1 MGAILN
7 MTEWSQLIPG
17 HGNPCN
23 WITWITGQESLSM
36 VSQRVGHDWVTEK
49 QHLLM
54 AMCSV
59 VSCVV
64 GRGYLLWPVRSLG
77 KTLLAFALLHYVLQG
92 QICLLFQV
100 SLDFLLLHSSP
111 LYQKGHL
118 FLVLVLEGLVGLIA
132 PFNFSLFGICGW
144 GIELDYYDIGSLE
157 LLGLQ
162 C

>member
-17 HGNPCN
+17 HSNPCN
-23 WITWITGQESLSM
+23 WITWITGRESLSM

-54 AMCSV
+54 VMCRV

-64 GRGYLLWPVRSLG
+64 GRGYLLWPERSLG

-100 SLDFLLLHSSP
+100 SLDFLLFFFLYPAVLNFYFFQTFFLFVVNFVIHWNETAMGLHVFP
-111 LYQKGHL
+111 I
-118 FLVLVLEGLVGLIA
+118 LIR
-132 PFNFSLFGICGW
+132 PPTSLSTR
-144 GIELDYYDIGSLE
+144 SL
-157 LLGLQ
+157 
-162 C
+162 